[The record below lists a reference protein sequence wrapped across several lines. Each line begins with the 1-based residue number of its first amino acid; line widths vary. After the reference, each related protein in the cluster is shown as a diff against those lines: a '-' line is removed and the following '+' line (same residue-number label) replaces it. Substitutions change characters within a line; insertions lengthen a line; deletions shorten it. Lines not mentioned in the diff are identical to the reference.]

1 MANDGRDGY
10 RFKIGMRLM
19 ELGLD
24 SLDDMLTVAQEVG
37 VDSVW
42 FNRLPGV
49 ERMAALSDAEWDRIA
64 AQVARYGLHIS
75 VISRRFPSSSCT

>member
-1 MANDGRDGY
+1 MTPF

-24 SLDDMLTVAQEVG
+24 SFDEMLTVAGDIG

-49 ERMAALSDAEWDRIA
+49 SRIARMSDAEWDEIA
-64 AQVARYGLHIS
+64 AKVGRAGLAIS
-75 VISRRFPSSSCT
+75 VGVVASIAAFLVWGS